1 MEDPEREIAEV
12 ARLVIGA
19 ADPEL
24 QDAAVLKCV
33 RVRLPRFSSL
43 TSHH

>member
-1 MEDPEREIAEV
+1 MEDPESEIAEV

-33 RVRLPRFSSL
+33 RVVFPASPV
-43 TSHH
+43 

>member
-12 ARLVIGA
+12 ARLIIGA

-33 RVRLPRFSSL
+33 LVCVSPPLSL
-43 TSHH
+43 QV